1 VFGGIGGLFVGN
13 PYSPKWYLGYILNQ
27 AISPGFIVEVAIFKP
42 VIMTSYPPLKIL
54 NFFY

>member
-1 VFGGIGGLFVGN
+1 MFGGIGGLFVGN

-27 AISPGFIVEVAIFKP
+27 AISPGFIVEVAIFNP
-42 VIMTSYPPLKIL
+42 TIITELPPQNNL